1 MIPRLLLRIFSF
13 KINMLK
19 QHINALLVIKYQ

>member
-1 MIPRLLLRIFSF
+1 MIVRRLLRIFLF

-19 QHINALLVIKYQ
+19 QHINALVVIKYQ